1 MKKQKKIHFDSNE
14 EKKNNEQSLTGSLLL
29 LKSTWPNF
37 DNFMPL
43 TLTLT
48 KCQTFP
54 VAVRMAN

>member
-1 MKKQKKIHFDSNE
+1 MKKQKKLHFDSNE
-14 EKKNNEQSLTGSLLL
+14 EKKTMNKAYTGSLLL